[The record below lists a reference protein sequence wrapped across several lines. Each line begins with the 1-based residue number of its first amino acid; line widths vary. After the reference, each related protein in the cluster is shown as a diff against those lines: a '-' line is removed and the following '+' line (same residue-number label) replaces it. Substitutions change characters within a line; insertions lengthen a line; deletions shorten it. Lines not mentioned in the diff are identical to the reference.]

1 MLLPLPR
8 TTKEDV
14 LSLKELIEVGNYRAV
29 IDRCLPLGDM
39 ADANRFIETEQKTG
53 TVAPTVSGG
62 RAR

>member
-8 TTKEDV
+8 STKEDV
-14 LSLKELIEVGNYRAV
+14 LFFEELIEAGKYQAV